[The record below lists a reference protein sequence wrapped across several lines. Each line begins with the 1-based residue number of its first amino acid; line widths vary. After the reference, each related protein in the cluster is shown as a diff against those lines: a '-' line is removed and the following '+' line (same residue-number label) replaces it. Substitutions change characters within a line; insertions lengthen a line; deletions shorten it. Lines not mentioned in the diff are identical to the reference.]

1 MTKAGCI
8 SSRALEPSAIA
19 DAVTQTLQSI
29 IRSPASLHE
38 PTLGPNEER
47 AVAEA
52 VRSGWVSSAGPQI
65 EHFETMLRD
74 VTGVGHVIATVNG
87 TAALHAC
94 LEFAGAGTGREVIVP
109 ALTFV
114 ATANAV
120 AYTGATP
127 HFADCETER
136 LGVDPDKLEHH
147 LRDIGEITPDG
158 LRNRL
163 TGRPIV
169 AVVCMHTFGHPSDTD
184 GLAEVCRRHGLIL
197 IEDAAEALGTLD
209 RGRHVGHAGT
219 LSALSFNGNKIVTTG
234 GGGAVMTNDPALGEA
249 VRHFCTTG
257 KRPHRWAFFHD
268 RVAYNYRMPN
278 LNAALGCAQLERLEG
293 FVSAKRSLA
302 DNYAAAFANLPGASI
317 FREPAKARSNYWLN
331 ALVLDRADERVRDLV
346 LEKTNAVGIHTRPI
360 WEPMHRLPMYAS
372 CPRMDLSATEDLHAR
387 IINLPSSAHLVPL
400 R

>member
-1 MTKAGCI
+1 
-8 SSRALEPSAIA
+8 
-19 DAVTQTLQSI
+19 
-29 IRSPASLHE
+29 
-38 PTLGPNEER
+38 
-47 AVAEA
+47 
-52 VRSGWVSSAGPQI
+52 
-65 EHFETMLRD
+65 MLRD

-209 RGRHVGHAGT
+209 RGPLPPVDSMFEDV
-219 LSALSFNGNKIVTTG
+219 LK
-234 GGGAVMTNDPALGEA
+234 VMP
-249 VRHFCTTG
+249 
-257 KRPHRWAFFHD
+257 W
-268 RVAYNYRMPN
+268 N
-278 LNAALGCAQLERLEG
+278 LRRQCEQLKAEG
-293 FVSAKRSLA
+293 SQPWRK
-302 DNYAAAFANLPGASI
+302 
-317 FREPAKARSNYWLN
+317 
-331 ALVLDRADERVRDLV
+331 
-346 LEKTNAVGIHTRPI
+346 
-360 WEPMHRLPMYAS
+360 
-372 CPRMDLSATEDLHAR
+372 
-387 IINLPSSAHLVPL
+387 
-400 R
+400 